1 MGLSDNGH
9 YLMSYAY
16 SYQTNSVSKYDTI
29 QSDIADA
36 YAYLDEA
43 DEEQPPADDF
53 DDVDDEE
60 LAKVF
65 ALSWDN

>member
-1 MGLSDNGH
+1 
-9 YLMSYAY
+9 MSYAY
-16 SYQTNSVSKYDTI
+16 SYKTNTIDKYESI
-29 QSDIADA
+29 QSDVSDA
-36 YAYLDEA
+36 YAYLDEV
-43 DEEQPPADDF
+43 DEEQPPVDDF

>member
-1 MGLSDNGH
+1 
-9 YLMSYAY
+9 MSYAY
-16 SYQTNSVSKYDTI
+16 SYNTNTIDKYESI
-29 QSDIADA
+29 QSDVSDA
-36 YAYLDEA
+36 YAYLDEV

>member
-1 MGLSDNGH
+1 
-9 YLMSYAY
+9 MSYAY
-16 SYQTNSVSKYDTI
+16 SYNTNSINKYESI
-29 QSDIADA
+29 QSDVSDA
-36 YAYLDEA
+36 YAYLDE
-43 DEEQPPADDF
+43 EETEQPPVDDF

>member
-1 MGLSDNGH
+1 
-9 YLMSYAY
+9 MSYAY
-16 SYQTNSVSKYDTI
+16 TYQTNSIDKYESI
-29 QSDIADA
+29 QSDISDA
-36 YAYLDEA
+36 YTYLDEV
-43 DEEQPPADDF
+43 DEEQPPVDDF

>member
-1 MGLSDNGH
+1 
-9 YLMSYAY
+9 MSYAY
-16 SYQTNSVSKYDTI
+16 SYNTNTIDKYESI
-29 QSDIADA
+29 QSDVSDA

-43 DEEQPPADDF
+43 DEEQPPVDDF
-53 DDVDDEE
+53 DDVDDDE

>member
-1 MGLSDNGH
+1 
-9 YLMSYAY
+9 MSYAY
-16 SYQTNSVSKYDTI
+16 SYQTNTIDKYESI
-29 QSDIADA
+29 QSDVSDA

-43 DEEQPPADDF
+43 DEEQPPVDDF

>member
-1 MGLSDNGH
+1 
-9 YLMSYAY
+9 MSYAY
-16 SYQTNSVSKYDTI
+16 SYKTNSIDKYESI
-29 QSDIADA
+29 QSDISDA
-36 YAYLDEA
+36 YAYLDEV
-43 DEEQPPADDF
+43 DEEQPPVDDF

>member
-1 MGLSDNGH
+1 MT
-9 YLMSYAY
+9 YAY
-16 SYQTNSVSKYDTI
+16 SYNTNSIDKYDTI

-36 YAYLDEA
+36 YAYLDEV
-43 DEEQPPADDF
+43 DEEQPPVDDF
-53 DDVDDEE
+53 DDVDDDE

>member
-1 MGLSDNGH
+1 
-9 YLMSYAY
+9 MSYAY
-16 SYQTNSVSKYDTI
+16 SYATNSIDKYESI
-29 QSDIADA
+29 QSPVSDA
-36 YAYLDEA
+36 YSYLDEV
-43 DEEQPPADDF
+43 DEEQPPLDDF

>member
-1 MGLSDNGH
+1 MP
-9 YLMSYAY
+9 YAY
-16 SYQTNSVSKYDTI
+16 SYNTNSINKYESI
-29 QSDIADA
+29 QSDVSDA
-36 YAYLDEA
+36 YAYLDEV
-43 DEEQPPADDF
+43 DEEQPPVDDF